1 MMRRLVCL
9 LVLAGAVAGPAAAQS
24 GSAIYLQFAN
34 VNADSVFGAVS
45 GGTVDVSLQAYDY
58 AGRGVNPF
66 SLTLQFDPAQL
77 QFVSARSQCPDSAT
91 YPLTATPLA
100 AGVRLQAAGCS
111 PSASYYR
118 ALAVVRLQFVGG
130 ATNGS
135 ALYLRADSLRDV
147 DGTDRRLV
155 TLEAMNQVCHAS
167 GVWGDIDVDG
177 SVNSRD
183 ALIALSHAVGLPTT
197 PYSVDRGD
205 VDQDGITSSRD
216 ALYMLTASI
225 GGYTGSTRIGR
236 QAIDNCAAEYTLPRP
251 LYFARGS
258 NTPGTIANGS
268 GFAYRS
274 AGSATF
280 TLVGDSAHAATPD
293 YWRMRVSPDGQS
305 VLFIC
310 YTDPPGGYP
319 YAYYNVCRADA
330 TGGNP
335 VSLTNDG
342 YYYTSAD
349 WSPDGTQIV
358 AVRDYRIVVMDANG
372 GNMVQIPASPTTVY
386 SVSWHP
392 VAGSNRILYST
403 YTDSVLW
410 RSWNDSLGTD
420 TVVAA
425 NPLVDFGNV
434 EWSPAGDSLAVD
446 VRYYAY
452 PTYFH
457 ATWTAAATAG
467 APLTPRFALSPN
479 SSGSTA
485 PVWTDL
491 GLLVSHYDNSIG
503 RHGLFFLRSDGA
515 PFRLMRN
522 DQRSHFAP
530 GMSRQ

>member
-1 MMRRLVCL
+1 MRRLMCL
-9 LVLAGAVAGPAAAQS
+9 LALAGAFARPAAAQS
-24 GSAIYLQFAN
+24 GPAVYLQFTG

-45 GGTVDVSLQAYDY
+45 GGTVDVGLQAYDY
-58 AGRGVNPF
+58 AARGVHPF
-66 SLTLQFDPAQL
+66 AVTLQFDPAQL
-77 QFVSARSQCPDSAT
+77 QFVSAWSLCPDSTT
-91 YPLTATPLA
+91 YPLTVTPLA
-100 AGVRLQAAGCS
+100 AGVRLQASGCS
-111 PSASYYR
+111 
-118 ALAVVRLQFVGG
+118 ALAAYQRSLAMVRLQFVGG

-135 ALYLRADSLRDV
+135 TLYLRADSVRDV
-147 DGTDRRLV
+147 DGTDRRLE
-155 TLEAMNQVCHAS
+155 TLEALDQVCHAS
-167 GVWGDIDVDG
+167 GSWGDIDGDG
-177 SVNSRD
+177 NVNSRD

-197 PYSVDRGD
+197 PYTVTRGD
-205 VDQDGITSSRD
+205 VDNDGITSSRD

-225 GGYTGSTRIGR
+225 GGYVYGTRIGR
-236 QAIDNCAAEYTLPRP
+236 FAIDNCAAEYTLPRP
-251 LYFARGS
+251 LYFVRGS

-268 GFAYRS
+268 GFAYRA

-310 YTDPPGGYP
+310 YTDPPGGYSYP
-319 YAYYNVCRADA
+319 YYNVCRADA

-342 YYYTSAD
+342 SYYTSAD

-372 GNMVQIPASPTTVY
+372 ANMTQIPASRTTVY

-392 VAGSNRILYST
+392 VSGSNRILYST

-410 RSWNDSLGTD
+410 RSVNDSLGTD

-425 NPLVDFGNV
+425 NSLVDFGNV

-457 ATWTAAATAG
+457 ATWTGAAAVG
-467 APLTPRFALSPN
+467 APLTPRFSMSPN
-479 SSGSTA
+479 YSGSTA

-491 GLLVSHYDNSIG
+491 GLLVSRYDYVG

-515 PFRLMRN
+515 PFRLMRS

>member
-1 MMRRLVCL
+1 MIRRLACL
-9 LVLAGAVAGPAAAQS
+9 LALAAAVAGPAAAQS
-24 GSAIYLQFAN
+24 GAAIYLQFAD

-45 GGTVDVSLQAYDY
+45 GGTVDVTLQSYDY
-58 AGRGVNPF
+58 AGRGVNAF
-66 SLTLQFDPAQL
+66 SVTLQFDPGQL
-77 QFVSARSQCPDSAT
+77 QFVSAWSLCPDSAT

-111 PSASYYR
+111 PGASYYR
-118 ALAVVRLQFVGG
+118 SLAVVRLQFAGG

-135 ALYLRADSLRDV
+135 TLYLRADSLRDV
-147 DGTDRRLV
+147 DATDRTLV
-155 TLEAMNQVCHAS
+155 TLDAASQVCHAS
-167 GVWGDIDVDG
+167 GTWGDVDG
-177 SVNSRD
+177 DGNVNSRD

-197 PYSVDRGD
+197 PYTVDRGD
-205 VDQDGITSSRD
+205 VDYDGITSSRD

-225 GGYTGSTRIGR
+225 GGYVYSTRIGR
-236 QAIDNCAAEYTLPRP
+236 PSIDNCAAEYTLPRP

-280 TLVGDSAHAATPD
+280 TLVGDSAHASAPE

-319 YAYYNVCRADA
+319 YASYNVCRADA

-342 YYYTSAD
+342 AYYTSAD

-358 AVRDYRIVVMDANG
+358 AVRDYRIFVMDANG
-372 GNMVQIPASPTTVY
+372 GNMAQIPASRTSVY

-392 VAGSNRILYST
+392 VLGSNRILYST

-425 NPLVDFGNV
+425 NPAVDFGNV

-446 VRYYAY
+446 VRYYAS
-452 PTYFH
+452 PTYVH
-457 ATWTAAATAG
+457 ATWAAAATVG
-467 APLTPRFALSPN
+467 APLTPRFALSLN
-479 SSGSTA
+479 YSGSTA
-485 PVWTDL
+485 PVWTNL
-491 GLLVSHYDNSIG
+491 GLLLGYYDPIG

-522 DQRSHFAP
+522 EQRSHFAP